1 MDQETSCGT
10 GPILTTPGGWG
21 LRNPEPKGP
30 GQRTTYFSQFSAAV
44 GGRKFGGIMTLLT
57 IALRHVFRPWPRVT
71 AHPVHQLIPAHPRS
85 TAEHA
90 GSRPLQP
97 CPVGAIMAGMML
109 AGSAVRRTQEP
120 ALEKQDDALR

>member
-57 IALRHVFRPWPRVT
+57 IALRNVFRPWPRVT
-71 AHPVHQLIPAHPRS
+71 AHPGAP
-85 TAEHA
+85 TN
-90 GSRPLQP
+90 SRPPAFHGGTRRQP
-97 CPVGAIMAGMML
+97 PLAAMRGWRDHVRHDAGREPP
-109 AGSAVRRTQEP
+109 GRTWNR
-120 ALEKQDDALR
+120 LWKNRMTR

>member
-90 GSRPLQP
+90 GRAPCGHARLARSCETWCRP
-97 CPVGAIMAGMML
+97 GAPP
-109 AGSAVRRTQEP
+109 RRTWNR
-120 ALEKQDDALR
+120 LWKNRMTRWD